1 MFSYV
6 ELSDI
11 GRNHAP
17 RDAVWRQ
24 GDGHVE
30 KAPKLIQSIERSAAI
45 LEIIAQAGGS
55 ARLQQIAAISG
66 LGKTTAHNILQT
78 LDHLGYVQRR
88 PGDMRYHL
96 GGRILNLA
104 RIAGDDNALRT
115 RMRPA
120 LEAIARESGATVF
133 LAVPSGDE
141 AAYLDILEAGG
152 QEADAS
158 HMRYRDKLERS
169 AVGLVFLAFVPGL
182 SKRVLATRAD
192 ALGDDILG
200 RIEDVRTK
208 GYALDIEAYRPGWN
222 CVAIPWRENGEVR
235 ASISLTGPAS
245 GLPRDRLTRLG
256 WMMMKH
262 VERATVQQC

>member
-1 MFSYV
+1 M
-6 ELSDI
+6 
-11 GRNHAP
+11 G
-17 RDAVWRQ
+17 
-24 GDGHVE
+24 

-45 LEIIAQAGGS
+45 LEIIAQEGGS
-55 ARLQQIAAISG
+55 ARLQHIAALSG
-66 LGKTTAHNILQT
+66 LEKTTVHNILQT

-88 PGDMRYHL
+88 QGDMRYHL

-104 RIAGDDNALRT
+104 RVAGDDNALRT

-120 LEAIARESGATVF
+120 LEAIAHESGATVF

-141 AAYLDILEAGG
+141 AAYLDIVDAGG
-152 QEADAS
+152 RDSAAS
-158 HMRYRDKLERS
+158 CMYCREKLEGS

-182 SKRVLATRAD
+182 GKRVLAMRAD
-192 ALGDDILG
+192 ALDDDILT
-200 RIEDVRTK
+200 RIEDVRIN

-235 ASISLTGPAS
+235 ASISLTGPAAA
-245 GLPRDRLTRLG
+245 LPRHRLIRLG

-262 VERATVQQC
+262 VERAAVQHC